1 MEILGT
7 PGEEFMKKISSE
19 SVSCSFIVLNAGISS
34 YSESLIFLSVFYSK
48 IKDFLTPFAY

>member
-19 SVSCSFIVLNAGISS
+19 SVSRHLLFRDQLA
-34 YSESLIFLSVFYSK
+34 
-48 IKDFLTPFAY
+48 